1 MIYWFR
7 KHRISDD
14 DVTGRKYGQQHQ
26 VGWLREGQEARDAD
40 CGAGVVTVEL
50 GTGERLELEFVVLA
64 SRDGEEGVYLR
75 SSRRGLVW
83 RP

>member
-1 MIYWFR
+1 MRYWFR
-7 KHRISDD
+7 KHRLFE
-14 DVTGRKYGQQHQ
+14 VYVANRKYGGRNR
-26 VGWLREGQEARDAD
+26 VRCLREGQEARDAD